1 MTPFW
6 LFLAS
11 FMGASS
17 WVAPSPLLP
26 LASPW
31 STLPTPPF
39 NHESCEKLE
48 QAEEVGGASKA
59 SSPSISFPW
68 LGKCLRERALSVPGR
83 RWHVQSKL
91 ALSQHLALVN
101 AFSQLRNWAKFGQRP
116 IQSPVL
122 EYVSIPPLHLL
133 SPESPEGQTSC
144 SHTGLSS
151 VWLDITFPLQEKN

>member
-1 MTPFW
+1 
-6 LFLAS
+6 
-11 FMGASS
+11 MGG
-17 WVAPSPLLP
+17 PI
-26 LASPW
+26 ASP
-31 STLPTPPF
+31 STCQSLGLLSPPHRLIMRVVKSW
-39 NHESCEKLE
+39 NRQKKW
-48 QAEEVGGASKA
+48 GGGVSKA